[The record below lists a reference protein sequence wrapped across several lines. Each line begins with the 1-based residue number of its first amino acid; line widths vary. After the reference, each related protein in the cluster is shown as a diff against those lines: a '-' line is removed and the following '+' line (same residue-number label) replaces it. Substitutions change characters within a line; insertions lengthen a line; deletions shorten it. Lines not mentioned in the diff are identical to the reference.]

1 MKHHRN
7 GGWQAYSGSWPSSG
21 YIVPSRRLSVNQ
33 FRKTPNTEEHD
44 QKLAQGCQWQ
54 KQSWESGHSTTVT
67 VKVYRDL
74 HEICRIS
81 LQAAFTALT
90 NLQPSPVKHNTGF
103 PLFPI
108 ASGDFSRLS
117 RAAM

>member
-1 MKHHRN
+1 LKHHRN

-54 KQSWESGHSTTVT
+54 KQSWESGHSNH
-67 VKVYRDL
+67 RD
-74 HEICRIS
+74 RQG
-81 LQAAFTALT
+81 LQGFTRNLQNLSTSRFYSFDKFTA
-90 NLQPSPVKHNTGF
+90 
-103 PLFPI
+103 
-108 ASGDFSRLS
+108 FSSQTQHRFSLIS
-117 RAAM
+117 HRIR

>member
-1 MKHHRN
+1 LKHHRN

-54 KQSWESGHSTTVT
+54 KQSWESRIQTTATVNVT
-67 VKVYRDL
+67 GIYTQFA
-74 HEICRIS
+74 ES
-81 LQAAFTALT
+81 LCKPL
-90 NLQPSPVKHNTGF
+90 LQ
-103 PLFPI
+103 L
-108 ASGDFSRLS
+108 
-117 RAAM
+117 